1 MKQLAHATL
10 GYATAAIAASETVS
24 RVAVDVSNFL
34 VNEDEDAPVPTTL
47 RNAARLLERAGVDGK
62 ALRTMDAADL
72 NEVGLSGSLTKRVL
86 YARDTAPLPSAA
98 DASVNPFE

>member
-1 MKQLAHATL
+1 MASPADEMPLSPATEPRPSDN
-10 GYATAAIAASETVS
+10 ARPAEVAQWAI
-24 RVAVDVSNFL
+24 DVGIS
-34 VNEDEDAPVPTTL
+34 
-47 RNAARLLERAGVDGK
+47 RNAARLLELAGVDGK